1 MEWLGICHASW
12 QLSDLVFFPC
22 ETGPELLFPPVL
34 LEIWVKEDLRNYRPV
49 SLTSVPGKIMKQILL
64 EDTLRCVRDKQ
75 VIRQPAWLHQ
85 GKTVPDKSS
94 GLL

>member
-22 ETGPELLFPPVL
+22 ETGPELLFHPVL

-49 SLTSVPGKIMKQILL
+49 SLSSVPGKIMKRVLL
-64 EDTLRCVRDKQ
+64 DDMLDNMRNEH
-75 VIRQPAWLHQ
+75 VI
-85 GKTVPDKSS
+85 
-94 GLL
+94 

>member
-49 SLTSVPGKIMKQILL
+49 SLTSVPGKIMKRVLL
-64 EDTLRCVRDKQ
+64 DDMLDNMRNEH
-75 VIRQPAWLHQ
+75 VI
-85 GKTVPDKSS
+85 
-94 GLL
+94 